1 MRNPRVLF
9 AAGVVLAAGGAGVLA
24 LSLGDG
30 SGGGDDDV
38 DRPPR
43 VVRAQLT
50 LERFMAPGAALPEL
64 LVSLSVPRLNTT
76 DVTGGARTVTLRCLD
91 ASGAIALTRPAEWPL
106 LEEAGFPPHIHQ
118 PANRRLLD
126 SIRTCRLTG
135 PGIDFDGRVTGAAP
149 AAP

>member
-24 LSLGDG
+24 LSLGG
-30 SGGGDDDV
+30 VSGDDEV

-50 LERFMAPGAALPEL
+50 LERFVVPDATDPEL

-91 ASGAIALTRPAEWPL
+91 ASGATALTRPADWPL

-135 PGIDFDGRVTGAAP
+135 PGIVFEGRLPDPEP
-149 AAP
+149 ALP